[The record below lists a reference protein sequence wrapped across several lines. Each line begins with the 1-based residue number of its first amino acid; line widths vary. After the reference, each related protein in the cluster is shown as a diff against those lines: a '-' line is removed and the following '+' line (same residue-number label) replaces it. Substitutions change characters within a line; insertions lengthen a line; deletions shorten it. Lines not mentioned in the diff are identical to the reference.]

1 MTIERDGRGRDPRE
15 ADPTGDGLTPHD
27 AALMH
32 RAKAAFDAEAAA
44 LDATTRGRLAAARRA
59 ALAELEVPARRAT
72 PAWLPVGAAAT
83 VAIAAVGVA
92 LSLRAPPP
100 AAPGAAAD
108 RSVIAATMPGSIVAL
123 AAEPVSEVE
132 LLLGEDELTLYAEDP
147 EFVSWAVAE
156 TGADD
161 AG

>member
-1 MTIERDGRGRDPRE
+1 MKIERDGRGRDPR
-15 ADPTGDGLTPHD
+15 ADEPAEGGL
-27 AALMH
+27 AAQDLELMR
-32 RAKAAFDAEAAA
+32 RAKAAFDAEAAS

-59 ALAELEVPARRAT
+59 ALAELEAPVRRAT
-72 PAWLPVGAAAT
+72 PAWLPVGAAAA

-92 LSLRAPPP
+92 LTLRAPQP
-100 AAPGAAAD
+100 ASPGSAPG
-108 RSVIAATMPGSIVAL
+108 SGVVAATMPGSIVAL
-123 AAEPVSEVE
+123 AAEPVTEVE
-132 LLLGEDELTLYAEDP
+132 LLLGDDELALYAEDP

>member
-1 MTIERDGRGRDPRE
+1 MSEARD
-15 ADPTGDGLTPHD
+15 DGLAPRD
-27 AALMH
+27 AALMR
-32 RAKAAFDAEAAA
+32 RAKAAFDAEASA

-59 ALAELEVPARRAT
+59 ALAELEAPERRAT

-83 VAIAAVGVA
+83 VAIVAVGVA
-92 LSLRAPPP
+92 LSLRTPPP
-100 AAPGAAAD
+100 AAD
-108 RSVIAATMPGSIVAL
+108 RSVVAATMPGSIVAL
-123 AAEPVSEVE
+123 AAEPVTEVE